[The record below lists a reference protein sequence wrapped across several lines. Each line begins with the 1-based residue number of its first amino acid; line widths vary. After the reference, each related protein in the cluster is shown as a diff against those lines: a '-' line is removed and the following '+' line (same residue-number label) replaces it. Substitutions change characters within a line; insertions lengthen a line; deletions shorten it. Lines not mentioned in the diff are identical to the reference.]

1 MMAKEIFQIKQQTIW
16 PELSKSGMVTD
27 AAWVD
32 LDLDK
37 KNELVVVGEWMPVTV
52 FRRKMENW

>member
-1 MMAKEIFQIKQQTIW
+1 MRHGLI
-16 PELSKSGMVTD
+16 
-27 AAWVD
+27 

-52 FRRKMENW
+52 FHQRKWKACK